1 MPGTLHYGLLA
12 VLPAVAMVAE
22 AMLASPARAAT
33 FVYVG
38 NAESNDIY
46 VLQLDRQSGDLTLVE
61 HVPIP
66 GITKPGISTPM
77 AVSPDRRFLYVG
89 TRGEPQIAAGFA
101 LDPASGKLT
110 HVASGPLADS
120 MAYIS
125 LDHTG
130 RFLLGASYPGHKI
143 TVNPIGPPGTVQPPQ
158 QVLPNHPHAHA
169 ILIDAN
175 NHYVLAPTLGNDRV
189 NQFKFNAITG

>member
-1 MPGTLHYGLLA
+1 MRGVLALA
-12 VLPAVAMVAE
+12 VVLGAMMV
-22 AMLASPARAAT
+22 SPARAAT

-38 NAESNDIY
+38 NAESNEIY
-46 VLQLDRQSGDLTLVE
+46 VLQLDRQNGDLTVVE
-61 HVPIP
+61 KVPIP

-89 TRGEPQIAAGFA
+89 TRGEPKIAAGFA
-101 LDPASGKLT
+101 IDPVSGKLT

-120 MAYIS
+120 MAYIAT
-125 LDHTG
+125 DRTG

-158 QVLPNHPHAHA
+158 QVLPNYPNAHSIRA
-169 ILIDAN
+169 EAGN
-175 NHYVLAPTLGNDRV
+175 RYVLAPTLGNDLV
-189 NQFKFNAITG
+189 NQF

>member
-1 MPGTLHYGLLA
+1 MSGTLHYGLLA
-12 VLPAVAMVAE
+12 VLPAVAMVAQV
-22 AMLASPARAAT
+22 MLASPAGAAT

-46 VLQLDRQSGDLTLVE
+46 VLQLDRQSGDLTVVE

-101 LDPASGKLT
+101 IDPASGKLK
-110 HVASGPLADS
+110 HVASGPLSDS

-125 LDHTG
+125 TDRTG
-130 RFLLGASYPGHKI
+130 RFLLGASYPGHKVS
-143 TVNPIGPPGTVQPPQ
+143 VNPIEPPGIVQPAQ
-158 QVLPNHPHAHA
+158 QVLSNYPNAHA
-169 ILIDAN
+169 IVADAGN
-175 NHYVLAPTLGNDRV
+175 RYVLVPTLGNDLL
-189 NQFKFNAITG
+189 NQLKFDS